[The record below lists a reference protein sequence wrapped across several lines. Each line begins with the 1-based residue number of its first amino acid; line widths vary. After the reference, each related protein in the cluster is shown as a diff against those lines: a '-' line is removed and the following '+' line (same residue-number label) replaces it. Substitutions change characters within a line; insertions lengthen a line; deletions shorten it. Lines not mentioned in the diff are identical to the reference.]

1 MVLFSLLATAEC
13 LRAGFGMSCHARRSL
28 PVFDQIFAASIL
40 ILVISRSEKL
50 RHIRMLTRLR
60 LESNYSFWD
69 ASSPWKEEMLVG
81 YMLLFRDLLQGY
93 WNGYSVNWHCQ
104 AQCMWLGYISQ
115 IAF

>member
-1 MVLFSLLATAEC
+1 MVLFSLPATAEC

-50 RHIRMLTRLR
+50 RRIRMLTRLT
-60 LESNYSFWD
+60 LEGNCSFLD

-81 YMLLFRDLLQGY
+81 CMLRFRGLLQGY
-93 WNGYSVNWHCQ
+93 WNVFLVKLDC
-104 AQCMWLGYISQ
+104 
-115 IAF
+115 